1 MSPISAPSQSGLF
14 DELPIPHDRLPD
26 GLRLQEGF
34 LSREEEAHLL
44 TVVASLPL
52 EAARYKQYTA
62 RRQVISYGGSFDYDT
77 NRLEPSQP
85 LIDTLHPLR
94 DRVAEWAGVAPE
106 SLVHTLVAA
115 YAPGTPLGWHR
126 DVPQFEQVFG
136 VSLGGPATL
145 RFRPYPH
152 DAQIA
157 ADSRDPRDPRDEWD
171 PQVAPVAQRKQD
183 ILRLQVEPR
192 AIYAITGVARWDWQ
206 HSVAPVDQMRWSI
219 TFRTARQARHV
230 RQRR

>member
-1 MSPISAPSQSGLF
+1 MTRPSAPSQSGLF
-14 DELPIPHDRLPD
+14 DELPIPPDQLPE

-34 LSREEEAHLL
+34 LSRDEETHLL
-44 TVVASLPL
+44 AVVASLPL
-52 EAARYKQYTA
+52 AAARYKQYTA

-85 LIDTLHPLR
+85 LIDALHPLR
-94 DRVAEWAGVAPE
+94 DRVADWAGVAPQ

-136 VSLGGPATL
+136 VSLGGSALL
-145 RFRPYPH
+145 RFRPYP
-152 DAQIA
+152 
-157 ADSRDPRDPRDEWD
+157 
-171 PQVAPVAQRKQD
+171 PQAPRKQD
-183 ILRLQVEPR
+183 IVRLQVEPR

-206 HSVAPVDQMRWSI
+206 HSVAPVDRMRWSI
-219 TFRTARQARHV
+219 TFRTARHPRG
-230 RQRR
+230 